1 MVLAGCAGGDRAV
14 IGQSGSEEV
23 GEVILT
29 SDDSTDTVE
38 ALCVSDIPEDLT
50 ACPGAPANL
59 GSVEIDQ
66 TLKAT
71 LVVPQEVAAGGYRVR
86 VNGEPLPRLEGVL
99 EDRNQVLRF
108 PPAVFAGA
116 EEAVL
121 TIEAL
126 RSFEHPRAVW
136 QFLLDKPGAQPG

>member
-1 MVLAGCAGGDRAV
+1 MCLRH
-14 IGQSGSEEV
+14 
-23 GEVILT
+23 
-29 SDDSTDTVE
+29 
-38 ALCVSDIPEDLT
+38 
-50 ACPGAPANL
+50 PGRPDGL
-59 GSVEIDQ
+59 SRR
-66 TLKAT
+66 
-71 LVVPQEVAAGGYRVR
+71 AGGYRVR

-126 RSFEHPRAVW
+126 RSVDHPRAVW
-136 QFLLDKPGAQPG
+136 QFLLDEPRAQPG